1 MKVLIID
8 PDWTFSRQAA
18 GYLESMAH
26 LVVHQAEKTKAIEL
40 AQRWQPD
47 LLIVAAEYV
56 EDGILDDLKSA
67 AKDAAVLLTEYME
80 RYDRAWRA
88 WQLGGDELLMKPVF
102 QSADLHNAIVAAR
115 ESAATGVRV
124 NPMSESA

>member
-26 LVVHQAEKTKAIEL
+26 LVVHQADRGEATEL
-40 AQRWQPD
+40 AQRWRPD

-56 EDGILDDLKSA
+56 EDGILGALREA
-67 AKDAAVLLTEYME
+67 APEAAVLLTEFME

-88 WQLGGDELLMKPVF
+88 WQIGGDELLMKPVF
-102 QSADLHNAIVAAR
+102 HAKDLHSAIVAAR
-115 ESAATGVRV
+115 ESATTGVRPQ
-124 NPMSESA
+124 PMSESA